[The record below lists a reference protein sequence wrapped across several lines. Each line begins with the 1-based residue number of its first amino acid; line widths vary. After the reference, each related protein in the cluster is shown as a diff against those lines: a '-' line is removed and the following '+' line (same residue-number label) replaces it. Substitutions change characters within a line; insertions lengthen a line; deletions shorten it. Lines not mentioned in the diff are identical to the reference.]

1 MPEEPEDASLVLM
14 TLPVVALYDA
24 PEPDV
29 VLEERISDASVAA
42 AAKPELPELLPEEPA
57 EEPPPEIPVDESA
70 PAEGFSPEAPADAL
84 PVPAEEPPPVEDPDD
99 ELPAPVEEPVDELPV
114 PDEDPD
120 DELPDPEDV
129 LPDPELELPEEAGI
143 VTSIAAVTVPS
154 SAGVTAV
161 ALSQEILESVVS
173 TLFPLS
179 ANAYPSEG
187 VSVT

>member
-1 MPEEPEDASLVLM
+1 MLT

-29 VLEERISDASVAA
+29 VLEERISEASVAA
-42 AAKPELPELLPEEPA
+42 AAKPEPAEAFAEEPA